1 MKGLIILKKEKQL
14 SQQQKEYRQKLFMW
28 TLIVIAVN
36 AVSIVFKGVV
46 AIQVAALIVTVYA
59 LYRVVV
65 YENKNNRNSRKYYDW
80 AGRPLSQSKND
91 K

>member
-1 MKGLIILKKEKQL
+1 MKKKKQL
-14 SQQQKEYRQKLFMW
+14 SEQQKEYYQKLFMW
-28 TLIVIAVN
+28 AVIVIIVN
-36 AVSIVFKGVV
+36 AVAIAFKGVV
-46 AIQVAALIVTVYA
+46 AIQVAALIATVYA

-80 AGRPLSQSKND
+80 AGRPLSQSKNN